1 MSEMTQMSDD
11 QLAHLPDWK
20 RKLFL
25 MVEQKLKLQDE
36 IEHLRKHRL
45 LEEDFKESGFDV
57 HFNDEIRNTSIGK

>member
-1 MSEMTQMSDD
+1 MSEITKITED

-36 IEHLRKHRL
+36 IEHLRKHRR

-57 HFNDEIRNTSIGK
+57 HFTDEIKNTSIGK